1 MAKKYKCERC
11 GKEVLI
17 RSKGLCQYCR
27 SKELP
32 PKEKKRITSSYKK
45 KVVNPDLSG
54 FFRLM
59 LEKLEDS
66 RISYTG
72 KPIHFPT
79 VCNVCHILPK
89 RFYKSVATEE
99 QNIIFLSDS
108 EHTRFDHLLDC
119 LEFDKLEQEF
129 PGVWKIALDRIKT
142 MMKENKIKECGKLML
157 EIQDKYFKTA
167 YKD

>member
-1 MAKKYKCERC
+1 
-11 GKEVLI
+11 
-17 RSKGLCQYCR
+17 
-27 SKELP
+27 
-32 PKEKKRITSSYKK
+32 
-45 KVVNPDLSG
+45 
-54 FFRLM
+54 M

-167 YKD
+167 YED